1 MAVKD
6 LEDLKKLSMLRSQID
21 GISVDRIMSEDF
33 PTVSS
38 EDRIADVLGVM
49 KETRYQDVPVVD
61 QGEYVGMVSYSSILR
76 KKSVSLDAKVKGLVR
91 NFPSVTADMEI
102 TRIAETV
109 VSSNCRQLPILNG
122 KKIVGIIER
131 NRLIEIVR
139 DIRALKEIKVWE
151 IMSNP
156 VESVKVND
164 LMDDALDLMIREDY
178 RTIPVVDDQNYVTG
192 IVGMR
197 EIIDNNW
204 KKENKTIG
212 DLEKSSRSQITVES
226 IATTSACV
234 IEWDADISEAVDLM
248 VDNKFSSLPVVE
260 GKTLVGII
268 TEFDILELISACRER
283 DMMFVQISGL
293 EDEEKFATEAIYAE
307 IEAMVA
313 KISKIYKPESLTM
326 HVSRYNDAGGNF
338 KYSISARLFINGT
351 AVQMKEVGWDLVQ
364 TASVLV
370 KKLGDA
376 VIDMKDSKVTFRKR
390 KKRGPEEASRSN
402 IRERA
407 PRPGSFPDV
416 RACGF

>member
-156 VESVKVND
+156 VQSVKVND

-178 RTIPVVDDQNYVTG
+178 RSVPVVNEQNHVTG

-212 DLEKSSRSQITVES
+212 DLEKSSRSQITVEA

-390 KKRGPEEASRSN
+390 KKRGPEEVS
-402 IRERA
+402 
-407 PRPGSFPDV
+407 
-416 RACGF
+416 

>member
-91 NFPSVTADMEI
+91 NFPSVTLDMEI
-102 TRIAETV
+102 TRIAEIV

-122 KKIVGIIER
+122 KKIIGIIER

-204 KKENKTIG
+204 KKDNKTIG

-293 EDEEKFATEAIYAE
+293 DEEEKFAMESIYSE
-307 IEAMVA
+307 IESMVA
-313 KISKIYKPESLTM
+313 KISKMYKPESLTM

-338 KYSISARLFINGT
+338 KYSISARLFIDGT

-390 KKRGPEEASRSN
+390 KKRGPEEAS
-402 IRERA
+402 
-407 PRPGSFPDV
+407 
-416 RACGF
+416 